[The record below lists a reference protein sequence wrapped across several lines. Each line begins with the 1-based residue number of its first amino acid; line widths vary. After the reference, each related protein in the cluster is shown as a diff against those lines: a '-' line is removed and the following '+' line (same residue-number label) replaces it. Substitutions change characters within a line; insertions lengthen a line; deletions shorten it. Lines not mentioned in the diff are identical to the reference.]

1 VHRGARDLLPGLLQF
16 TELLLHFHQSPL
28 LARREFDF
36 LFLPE
41 RLAWLRL
48 AWVFLAFSFRLLLVL
63 ELRLVLLAVVVPTRI
78 FLTIE
83 YVKLDRYTFLGV
95 LDEL

>member
-1 VHRGARDLLPGLLQF
+1 
-16 TELLLHFHQSPL
+16 
-28 LARREFDF
+28 
-36 LFLPE
+36 
-41 RLAWLRL
+41 
-48 AWVFLAFSFRLLLVL
+48 LLLVL